1 LRVLLGTE
9 LTRVNRLTGDVYS
22 PRIDECWLN
31 SWRAEEQVEP
41 TRYQI
46 CVHGRLSERLAAALE
61 GMTLHSGPVNTVFT
75 GEVKD
80 QSQLYGLLD
89 RLRDLGLEL
98 ISVQPEAEGARN
110 TPQDQTSVR
119 ESAERPKSA
128 VCQPFLVRP
137 SHRSHDAAVNTET
150 QP

>member
-1 LRVLLGTE
+1 
-9 LTRVNRLTGDVYS
+9 
-22 PRIDECWLN
+22 
-31 SWRAEEQVEP
+31 VEP
-41 TRYQI
+41 TTYQI

-61 GMTLHSGPVNTVFT
+61 GMTLLSGPVNTVFT

-98 ISVQPEAEGARN
+98 ISVQPQPEGA
-110 TPQDQTSVR
+110 PEYLAAPDFGE
-119 ESAERPKSA
+119 ESADRPKSA
-128 VCQPFLVRP
+128 VCQPFPARR
-137 SHRSHDAAVNTET
+137 SHRSHDAVVNSET